1 MIQVDCIY
9 YLGEIPCKFHK
20 KYQVECNEY
29 CKYYKKI
36 GKRILIIKKDALGD
50 VLRTTPILHSIK
62 DKYGEDVYITW
73 LTTPNAVALLEN
85 NLFIQRIYQFD
96 FKSVL
101 QLEVEEFDILFN
113 LDKDKPALALAEKV
127 SAKEKYGFTMNK
139 TGNLTTFDK
148 NEQYAHR
155 LGISDNLKRENIK
168 SYQQI
173 IKELLKL
180 PYSKEY
186 KYILNIP
193 QKEKMIENLSNK
205 YNINRDSIIIGFVT
219 GAGSKF
225 LTKIWPKD
233 YFIELGLRLIKKEN
247 YTVLLFGAES
257 ERELNLEIFNRIQSK
272 LNSSLKPKIINTG
285 NKNTLL
291 DFAALISL
299 CNLIVTGDTLG
310 LHLAISLQ
318 IPSISFYGPTSASEI
333 DLYETGIKIIADSE
347 CLLCY
352 KKNCDREDFC
362 LLSIKPEEV
371 FKKIMRLLNK

>member
-9 YLGEIPCKFHK
+9 YEGEIPCKFHK

-29 CKYYKKI
+29 CQYYKKI
-36 GKRILIIKKDALGD
+36 GKRILLIKKDALGD

-62 DKYGEDVYITW
+62 EKYGEDTHITW
-73 LTTPNAVALLEN
+73 LTAPNAVSLLEN
-85 NLFIQRIYQFD
+85 NIFIQKVYQFD

-101 QLEVEEFDILFN
+101 LLEIEEFDILFN
-113 LDKDKPALALAEKV
+113 LDKDKPALALAKKV
-127 SAKEKYGFTMNK
+127 KAKEKYGFTLTKM
-139 TGNLTTFDK
+139 GNLTTFDK

-155 LGISDNLKRENIK
+155 LGISDKLKKKNIK
-168 SYQQI
+168 SYQEI
-173 IKELLKL
+173 ITDLLKL

-193 QKEKMIENLSNK
+193 QKEEMIEFLCER
-205 YNINRDSIIIGFVT
+205 YNINRNSKIIGYVT
-219 GAGSKF
+219 GAGPKF

-233 YFIELGLRLIKKEN
+233 NFIELGLSLIKSKN

-257 ERELNLEIFNRIQSK
+257 ERELNQEIFNIFQSK
-272 LNSSLKPKIINTG
+272 LNSSLKTKIIDTCCN
-285 NKNTLL
+285 NTLL
-291 DFAALISL
+291 EYAALISL
-299 CNLIVTGDTLG
+299 CNLIITGDTLG

-362 LLSIKPEEV
+362 LSSIKPEEV
-371 FKKIMRLLNK
+371 YKKILKLLKE